1 MKIIF
6 TALLLIAVC
15 LNVSAFSVKGKVVN
29 SEGIP
34 QEYAT
39 FRIFS
44 IRDSVKPV
52 AYGVTDENGLF
63 NKKLSSSGKYVARVS
78 VVGLKEWRGDF
89 ELTAVNPDV
98 NLDSIKC
105 EDAANLLGEVTVT
118 ATKPLVIKEID
129 RIGYDVQSDEES
141 QTSNVSDMLK
151 KVPLVSVD
159 ADGTIR
165 VKGSSDFKIYKNGKP
180 NNSFT
185 SNAKEIFKALP
196 ASMIKKIEVITDP
209 GAREDAE
216 GSGAILNI
224 VTVQGSSIK
233 GMMANVGLSYNTRS
247 NVPTPNIWG
256 SAQVD
261 KVTFSAY
268 GGAFFNP
275 RRSSKSRSVTEGI
288 YEESGNKMLSTEE
301 SRSNTKGG
309 YWGLEASWEPDT
321 MNLFTLELGGFAMS
335 NKSHSFGLQQLTD
348 AADKL
353 IYKYNTEASV
363 SPWSYFDLN
372 GGFNY
377 QHNTHRKGENITLS
391 YLISTNR
398 QRSNSQNHYSNM
410 ENMPVD
416 YTGVYSDSKLNFT
429 EQTFQFNWTRI
440 LAEVLTLDLGTKYI
454 YRNNSSKNNQKYF
467 GTDRNP
473 VTDFSH
479 RTHIAAAFADGRLKF
494 NRVGLRAGVRYEFS
508 RLSAKFNDDSQAPFG
523 SNLNDVVPNAAVSY
537 NINDQNTIKLSYNT
551 HINRP
556 GIDYLNPAISE
567 SPNSTSQG
575 NPDLG
580 SSRSNDI
587 NFNYSLV
594 SRKLTLDI
602 TAGYTF
608 TNNAIISIMDVQ
620 GNHTY
625 SNYANAGHNKAFNT
639 SVFMQWMMTP
649 KTSIMCN
656 LNAEYNHYANKSLNI
671 TNSGWSGYGYMR
683 ISQKLPWKLTCN
695 LGAFSYLGSVSMY
708 SITRP
713 MGVAASNWN
722 ISLQRNFLKE
732 DRLSV
737 RLSLSNPITTAHPK
751 MQTKSYNTSYK
762 TIATAWQPTRR
773 MFMIGISYRFGKMSG
788 YVKKTAKSISNDDL
802 QNQSKQSGGGQSG
815 EVMGN

>member
-98 NLDSIKC
+98 NLGSIKC

-508 RLSAKFNDDSQAPFG
+508 RLSAKFNDGSQAPFG

-751 MQTKSYNTSYK
+751 LQTKSYNTSYK

>member
-508 RLSAKFNDDSQAPFG
+508 RLSAKFNDGSQAPFG

>member
-52 AYGVTDENGLF
+52 VYGVTDENGLF
-63 NKKLSSSGKYVARVS
+63 NKKLSSAGKYVARVS

-508 RLSAKFNDDSQAPFG
+508 RLSAKFNDGSQAPFG

-567 SPNSTSQG
+567 SPNSTAQG

-602 TAGYTF
+602 TTGYTF

>member
-52 AYGVTDENGLF
+52 AFGITDENGLF
-63 NKKLSSSGKYVARVS
+63 NKKLSSAGKYVARVS

-508 RLSAKFNDDSQAPFG
+508 RLSAKFNDGSQAPFG

-602 TAGYTF
+602 TAGYSF

-625 SNYANAGHNKAFNT
+625 SNYANAGHNKAINT

-802 QNQSKQSGGGQSG
+802 QNQSKQSGTGQSG
-815 EVMGN
+815 QGMGN

>member
-63 NKKLSSSGKYVARVS
+63 NKKLSSAGKYVARVS

-454 YRNNSSKNNQKYF
+454 YRNNSSKNNQTYF

-473 VTDFSH
+473 LTDFSH

-508 RLSAKFNDDSQAPFG
+508 RLSAKFNDGSQAPFG

-649 KTSIMCN
+649 KTSVMCN

-713 MGVAASNWN
+713 MGVAARNWN

-732 DRLSV
+732 ERLSV

>member
-63 NKKLSSSGKYVARVS
+63 NKKLSSAGKYVARVS

-353 IYKYNTEASV
+353 ICKYNTEASV

-508 RLSAKFNDDSQAPFG
+508 RLSAKFNDGSQAPFG

>member
-15 LNVSAFSVKGKVVN
+15 LNVSAFSVKGKIVN

-275 RRSSKSRSVTEGI
+275 RRSSKSRSLTEGI

-508 RLSAKFNDDSQAPFG
+508 RLSAKFNDGSQAPFG

-773 MFMIGISYRFGKMSG
+773 MFMIGVSYRFGKMSG

>member
-1 MKIIF
+1 MKFVF
-6 TALLLIAVC
+6 TALLLVAVC
-15 LNVSAFSVKGKVVN
+15 LNASAFSVRGKVTN
-29 SEGIP
+29 SEGVP

-39 FRIFS
+39 YRIFS
-44 IRDSVKPV
+44 VRDTLKPV
-52 AYGVTDENGLF
+52 AYGVTDEGGLF
-63 NKKLSSSGKYVARVS
+63 DKKLDAAGKYIARIS

-89 ELTAVNPDV
+89 EVNAARADV
-98 NLDSIKC
+98 NLGDIVC

-165 VKGSSDFKIYKNGKP
+165 VKGSTDFKIYKNGKP

-185 SNAKEIFKALP
+185 NNATEIFKALP

-233 GMMANVGLSYNTRS
+233 GMMANVGLNYNTRG

-256 SAQVD
+256 SAQID

-275 RRSSKSRSVTEGI
+275 RRSSKSHSVTEGV
-288 YEESGNKMLSTEE
+288 YEETGNKMFSTEE
-301 SRSNTKGG
+301 QRSNTRGG

-321 MNLFTLELGGFAMS
+321 MNLFTMELGGFTMRNES
-335 NKSHSFGLQQLTD
+335 TSYGLQQLTD
-348 AADKL
+348 AADNL
-353 IYKYNTEASV
+353 IYSYNTEASV

-391 YLISTNR
+391 YLISTTREHND
-398 QRSNSQNHYSNM
+398 SQNNYSNM

-416 YTGVYSDSKLNFT
+416 YTGVYSNSRLNFT

-440 LAEVLTLDLGTKYI
+440 FAEIFTLDLGTKYI
-454 YRNNSSKNNQKYF
+454 YRNNHSKANQEYF
-467 GTDRNP
+467 GTDRRP
-473 VTDFSH
+473 ETDFTH
-479 RTHIAAAFADGRLKF
+479 RTHIAAAFADT
-494 NRVGLRAGVRYEFS
+494 RVNIKRFGLRAGVRYEFS
-508 RLSAKFNDDSQAPFG
+508 RLSAKFNDGSQAPFG
-523 SNLNDVVPNAAVSY
+523 SNLNDVVPNVAVSY
-537 NINDQNTIKLSYNT
+537 NVNDQNTVKLSFNT

-556 GIDYLNPAISE
+556 GIDYLNPAVSE

-580 SSRSNDI
+580 SSRSNEL

-594 SRKLTLDI
+594 SRKLTMDI
-602 TAGYTF
+602 TAGYSF

-625 SNYANAGHNKAFNT
+625 SGYANAGHNKAFN
-639 SVFMQWMMTP
+639 SSMFVQWMMSQ
-649 KTSIMCN
+649 KTTLMFN
-656 LNAEYNHYANKSLNI
+656 LNGEYNHYANKSLDI
-671 TNSGWSGYGYMR
+671 SNSGWSGYGYMR
-683 ISQKLPWKLTCN
+683 LSQKLPWKLTGS
-695 LGAFSYLGSVSMY
+695 LGAFAYLGSVSMY
-708 SITRP
+708 SISRP
-713 MGVAASNWN
+713 IGAASTNWN

-737 RLSLSNPITTAHPK
+737 RLSFSNPITTAHPK
-751 MQTKSYNTSYK
+751 MRITSYNTSFRNEGVM
-762 TIATAWQPTRR
+762 WQSSRR
-773 MFMIGISYRFGKMSG
+773 MFMIGVSYRFGKMSG
-788 YVKKTAKSISNDDL
+788 YVKKTAKSISNDDV
-802 QNQSKQSGGGQSG
+802 QGKSSQGAGAQSQGGV
-815 EVMGN
+815 E

>member
-63 NKKLSSSGKYVARVS
+63 NKKLSSAGKYVARVS
-78 VVGLKEWRGDF
+78 VVGLKEWHGDF

-454 YRNNSSKNNQKYF
+454 YRNNSSKSNQKYF

-508 RLSAKFNDDSQAPFG
+508 RLSAKFNDGSQAPFG

-602 TAGYTF
+602 TTGYMF

>member
-63 NKKLSSSGKYVARVS
+63 NKKLSSSGKYVVRVS

-288 YEESGNKMLSTEE
+288 YEESRNKMLSTEE

-508 RLSAKFNDDSQAPFG
+508 RLSAKFNDGSQAPFG

-683 ISQKLPWKLTCN
+683 ISQKLLWKLTCN

-773 MFMIGISYRFGKMSG
+773 MFMIGVSYRFGKMSG

>member
-63 NKKLSSSGKYVARVS
+63 NKKLSSSGKYVARIS

-508 RLSAKFNDDSQAPFG
+508 RLSAKFNDGSQAPFG

-773 MFMIGISYRFGKMSG
+773 MFMIGVSYRFGKMSG

>member
-1 MKIIF
+1 MKFVF
-6 TALLLIAVC
+6 TALLLVAVC
-15 LNVSAFSVKGKVVN
+15 LNASAFSVRGKVTN
-29 SEGIP
+29 SEGVP

-39 FRIFS
+39 YRIFS
-44 IRDSVKPV
+44 ERDTLKPV
-52 AYGVTDENGLF
+52 AYGVTDEGGLF
-63 NKKLSSSGKYVARVS
+63 DKKLDAAGKYFARIS

-89 ELTAVNPDV
+89 EVNTARPDV
-98 NLDSIKC
+98 NLGDIVC

-165 VKGSSDFKIYKNGKP
+165 VKGSTDFKIYKNGKP

-185 SNAKEIFKALP
+185 NNATEIFKALP

-233 GMMANVGLSYNTRS
+233 GMMANVGLNYNTRS

-256 SAQVD
+256 SAQID

-275 RRSSKSRSVTEGI
+275 RRSSKSHSVTEGV
-288 YEESGNKMLSTEE
+288 YEETGNKMFSTEE
-301 SRSNTKGG
+301 QRSNTRGG

-321 MNLFTLELGGFAMS
+321 MNLFTMELGGFTMR
-335 NKSHSFGLQQLTD
+335 NKSTSYGLQQLTD
-348 AADKL
+348 AADNL
-353 IYKYNTEASV
+353 IYRYNTSASV

-391 YLISTNR
+391 YLISTTREHND
-398 QRSNSQNHYSNM
+398 SQNIYSNM

-416 YTGVYSDSKLNFT
+416 YTGVYSNSRLNFT

-440 LAEVLTLDLGTKYI
+440 FAEIFTLDLGTKYI
-454 YRNNSSKNNQKYF
+454 YRNNHSKANQEYF
-467 GTDRNP
+467 GTDRRP
-473 VTDFSH
+473 ETDFTH
-479 RTHIAAAFADGRLKF
+479 RTHIAAAFADT
-494 NRVGLRAGVRYEFS
+494 RVNIKRFGLRAGVRYEFS
-508 RLSAKFNDDSQAPFG
+508 RLSAKFNDGSQAPFG
-523 SNLNDVVPNAAVSY
+523 SNLNDVVPNVAVSY
-537 NINDQNTIKLSYNT
+537 NVNDQNTVKLSFNT

-556 GIDYLNPAISE
+556 GIDYLNPAVSE

-580 SSRSNDI
+580 SSRSNEL

-594 SRKLTLDI
+594 SRKLTMDI
-602 TAGYTF
+602 TAGYSF

-625 SNYANAGHNKAFNT
+625 SGYANAGHNKAFN
-639 SVFMQWMMTP
+639 SSMFVQWMMSQ
-649 KTSIMCN
+649 KTTLMFN
-656 LNAEYNHYANKSLNI
+656 LNGEYNHYANKSLDI
-671 TNSGWSGYGYMR
+671 SNSGWSGYGYMR
-683 ISQKLPWKLTCN
+683 LSQKLPWKLTGS
-695 LGAFSYLGSVSMY
+695 LGAFAYLGSVSMY
-708 SITRP
+708 SISRP
-713 MGVAASNWN
+713 IGAASTNWN

-737 RLSLSNPITTAHPK
+737 RLSFSNPITTAHPK
-751 MQTKSYNTSYK
+751 MRTTSYNTSFRNESVM
-762 TIATAWQPTRR
+762 WQSSRR
-773 MFMIGISYRFGKMSG
+773 MVMIGVSYRFGKMSG
-788 YVKKTAKSISNDDL
+788 YVKKTAKSISNDDV
-802 QNQSKQSGGGQSG
+802 QGKSSQGGAAQSQGGV
-815 EVMGN
+815 E